1 MLELAQERLA
11 AADLRQHLVGLDI
24 VGDRAD
30 TVAERMVVADG
41 RGRRE
46 VEDEEGNLRLE
57 GREPKLPAVVAAG
70 SRSRPSPEV
79 RLQSRIGYSH
89 SETQAKKKKKETF
102 EYEKSYKTI
111 ARKLST
117 NVCRT

>member
-1 MLELAQERLA
+1 MLEPAQERLA

-24 VGDRAD
+24 VGGRAD
-30 TVAERMVVADG
+30 TVAERMVVAVDG

-89 SETQAKKKKKETF
+89 SETQAKKKKN
-102 EYEKSYKTI
+102 
-111 ARKLST
+111 RPLST
-117 NVCRT
+117 RRATKQ